1 MNALM
6 IDSNAFRAYE
16 LAGWQG
22 SVEAYNDHI
31 GSLTSQTIGPLL
43 DAVKVEQNTSLL
55 DMATGPGYVAAAA
68 RRRGANVVGVDFSES
83 MIAKA
88 RRLYPGIDFR
98 IDDVERLSFSD
109 GEFEAAVMNFGIL
122 HLARP
127 DLALSEAWRIL
138 RPQGR
143 FGFTAWANLEE
154 ALGFRLVMKAI
165 EKHGDTSVPLPQG
178 PPFFLFSDTA
188 ECIRA
193 LTASGFSS
201 ITVARLPMT
210 WKLKSADDLFDAFH
224 KGTARTGG
232 LLRAQ
237 SKTSL
242 DAIRAEI
249 QDAAENYRK
258 GGIIQIPMPAVIASA
273 MKP

>member
-1 MNALM
+1 MT
-6 IDSNAFRAYE
+6 DSDAFRAYE

-22 SVEAYNDHI
+22 AVVAYNDHF
-31 GSLTSQTIGPLL
+31 GSLTSQTIDHLL
-43 DAVKVEQNTSLL
+43 DAVNVEQNTSLL
-55 DMATGPGYVAAAA
+55 DLATGPGYVAAAA
-68 RRRGANVVGVDFSES
+68 RRRCAKVIGVDFSES
-83 MIAKA
+83 MIEKA
-88 RRLYPGIDFR
+88 RRLYPEIDFR
-98 IDDVERLSFSD
+98 IDDVERLSFSE

-143 FGFTAWANLEE
+143 FGFTAWANPEE
-154 ALGFRLVMKAI
+154 AVGFRLVLRAI
-165 EKHGDTSVPLPQG
+165 EKHGDLAVPLPQG
-178 PPFFLFSDTA
+178 PPFFLFSDTD
-188 ECIRA
+188 ECVGA
-193 LTASGFSS
+193 LTGSGFALPE
-201 ITVARLPMT
+201 VLRLPMT
-210 WKLKSADDLFDAFH
+210 WKMKSADDLFDAFY

-249 QDAAENYRK
+249 QDTAENYRK
-258 GGIIQIPMPAVIASA
+258 DGVLQIPMPAVIASA
-273 MKP
+273 VKP